1 MPIIDLHC
9 HTTASDGL
17 VSPADLV
24 RHAADR
30 GVDVIAITDHDT
42 VAGVA
47 EGLRT
52 AAEVSVRVLPG
63 IEMSTRHDSRDV
75 HILGYFVDH
84 TSSELLTELDGMRM
98 QREQRAERIIERLR
112 ELGYEIT
119 DADVREQAAG
129 AVIARPH
136 VARALVAKG
145 LLPSVRSAFTS
156 DLIGDGGRAY
166 VSRDVPSSIEAIEMI
181 RRAGGV
187 AVVAHPGVGHHEGE
201 VKPMS
206 SEAIGELAEAG
217 LVGLEVDHPDHPPL
231 IRDRLNAIAHEH
243 GLVVTGGS
251 DWHGLEHTIGGWTTT
266 AESLECLEA
275 LARGGATAGG

>member
-9 HTTASDGL
+9 HTTASDGT
-17 VSPADLV
+17 VSPTELV
-24 RHAADR
+24 RHAAER

-52 AAEVSVRVLPG
+52 AGEVGVRVIPG
-63 IEMSTRHDSRDV
+63 IELSTRHDSRDV
-75 HILGYFVDH
+75 HILGYFIDH
-84 TSSELLTELDGMRM
+84 TNGELLTTLDGMRS
-98 QREQRAERIIERLR
+98 QRLQRAQQMVARLR
-112 ELGYEIT
+112 DLGYGVT
-119 DADVREQAAG
+119 MDDVREHAG
-129 AVIARPH
+129 GDVLARPH

-145 LLPSVRSAFTS
+145 IVPSVRAAFAPEF
-156 DLIGDGGRAY
+156 IGDGGRAY
-166 VSRDVPSSIEAIEMI
+166 VSRAAPSSVEAIDVI

-206 SEAIGELAEAG
+206 PEAIGELAAGG
-217 LVGLEVDHPDHPPL
+217 LVGLEVDHPDHPSL
-231 IRDRLNAIAHEH
+231 VRDRLNAIAHEY

-251 DWHGLEHTIGGWTTT
+251 DWHGLEHTLGGWSTSE
-266 AESLECLEA
+266 ESFARLET
-275 LARGGATAGG
+275 LAAAT

>member
-9 HTTASDGL
+9 HTTASDGT

-24 RHAADR
+24 RHAAER

-47 EGLRT
+47 EGLR
-52 AAEVSVRVLPG
+52 AGAELGVRVIPG
-63 IEMSTRHDSRDV
+63 IELSTRHDTRDV
-75 HILGYFVDH
+75 HILGYFIDH
-84 TSSELLTELDGMRM
+84 TSGELLTTLDGMRS
-98 QREQRAERIIERLR
+98 QRLQRAEQMVERLR
-112 ELGYEIT
+112 DLGYGIT
-119 DADVREQAAG
+119 MDDVREHAG
-129 AVIARPH
+129 GDVIARPH

-145 LLPSVRSAFTS
+145 FIPSVRAAFTPHF
-156 DLIGDGGRAY
+156 IGDGGRAY
-166 VSRDVPSSIEAIEMI
+166 VSREVPSSVAAVDVI

-187 AVVAHPGVGHHEGE
+187 AVVAHPGVGTHEGE

-206 SEAIGELAEAG
+206 PEAIGELARAG

-231 IRDRLNAIAHEH
+231 VRDHLNAIAHEY

-251 DWHGLEHTIGGWTTT
+251 DWHGMEHTIGGWTTSR
-266 AESLECLEA
+266 ESLECLEA
-275 LARGGATAGG
+275 LARGEATAGG